1 MSQSPGMSEPAGP
14 VRPLRLLL
22 VEDSPG
28 DARLVR
34 EALRDGAV
42 PAQLTVVTDGEAAL
56 DVLHR
61 RGAHAQALR
70 PDLMILDLNLPKTS
84 GREVLADVKAD
95 PALRCLPVVVL
106 STSGSEEDIKAV
118 YELHANCYVRKPV
131 ELDEFLRAVK
141 GIAAF
146 WLTVVRLPADPS
158 DG

>member
-1 MSQSPGMSEPAGP
+1 MSRPDGAT
-14 VRPLRLLL
+14 RPLRLLL

-42 PAQLTVVTDGEAAL
+42 PTQVTVVTDGEDAL
-56 DVLHR
+56 NVLHR

-70 PDLMILDLNLPKTS
+70 PDLVILDLNLPKTS

-95 PALRCLPVVVL
+95 PTLRSLPIVVL
-106 STSGSEEDIKAV
+106 STSSSEDDIQAV
-118 YELHANCYVRKPV
+118 YGLHANCYVRKPV

-146 WLTVVRLPADPS
+146 WLTVARLPADS
-158 DG
+158 CDG